1 MVAVAKMGK
10 GAVVMVVVKDATS
23 RELHPLEERNQSSE
37 VIRISI
43 SHTDENL
50 MALLVV
56 VEHIRSEQGEML

>member
-1 MVAVAKMGK
+1 MGK

-56 VEHIRSEQGEML
+56 TGQSREAFFDGRLM

>member
-1 MVAVAKMGK
+1 MGK

-56 VEHIRSEQGEML
+56 VEHIRSEQGGML